1 MRRPV
6 LAAMAATLITI
17 TPACAGR
24 QAQTSLASGY
34 VEATNVRIASKIAG
48 RVAQVNAVEGARIE
62 AGAVIATLTTTDL
75 DFAIQRAKAERDQAA
90 AMVGLLVAGSRAEDV
105 QQAEAQTAAAVSE
118 RQAVE
123 RELAAARADE
133 ARFEQL
139 LRNRAGSTKQ
149 RDDAVTRREL
159 AEAKLKAADDRI
171 VAAKS
176 VTERLKS
183 GARPQEVT
191 GARARVS
198 AIAAQI
204 EALEHDRAEAVIK
217 APTSGVIGSRLVEPG
232 ELVAPGTP
240 IVVLVDLDHAYAS
253 VYVQEPDVPKVKI
266 DQAATVVTDAGDRL
280 DGKVAFISPKAEFT
294 PRNVQTPDERA
305 KLVYKVK
312 VTVDNRN
319 GILKPGMPVE
329 VDLGLGGR

>member
-1 MRRPV
+1 MRRLV
-6 LAAMAATLITI
+6 FAACAAALFTM

-24 QAQTSLASGY
+24 QAKSSLASGY

-75 DFAIQRAKAERDQAA
+75 DFAIQRAKAERDQAT
-90 AMVGLLVAGSRAEDV
+90 AMVGLLVAGSRPEDI

-171 VAAKS
+171 AAAKS
-176 VTERLKS
+176 VTDRLKS
-183 GARPQEVT
+183 GARPQEVS
-191 GARARVS
+191 GARARVG
-198 AIAAQI
+198 AISAQI
-204 EALEHDRAEAVIK
+204 EQLEHDRGEAVIT
-217 APTSGVIGSRLVEPG
+217 APTAGVVGSRLVEPG

-253 VYVQEPDVPKVKI
+253 VYVQEPDVPKVRI
-266 DQAATVVTDAGDRL
+266 DQAATIVTDAGDRL
-280 DGKVAFISPKAEFT
+280 DGKVTFISPKAEFT

-305 KLVYKVK
+305 KLVYKIK
-312 VTVDNRN
+312 VSVDNRN

>member
-1 MRRPV
+1 MRRV
-6 LAAMAATLITI
+6 VIAACAATLFTM

-24 QAQTSLASGY
+24 QTKSTLASGY

-48 RVAQVNAVEGARIE
+48 RVAEVNAVEGARIE

-90 AMVGLLVAGSRAEDV
+90 AMVALLVAGSRPEDI
-105 QQAEAQTAAAVSE
+105 QQAEALTAATVSE

-171 VAAKS
+171 AAAKT
-176 VTERLKS
+176 VIARLKS
-183 GARPQEVT
+183 GARPEELT
-191 GARARVS
+191 GARARVA
-198 AIAAQI
+198 AISAQI

-217 APTSGVIGSRLVEPG
+217 APMAGVVGSRLVEPG

-240 IVVLVDLDHAYAS
+240 IIILVDLDHAFAS

-266 DQAATVVTDAGDRL
+266 DQAATIVTDAGDRL
-280 DGKVAFISPKAEFT
+280 EGRVSFISPKAEFT

-312 VTVDNRN
+312 VIVDNRN